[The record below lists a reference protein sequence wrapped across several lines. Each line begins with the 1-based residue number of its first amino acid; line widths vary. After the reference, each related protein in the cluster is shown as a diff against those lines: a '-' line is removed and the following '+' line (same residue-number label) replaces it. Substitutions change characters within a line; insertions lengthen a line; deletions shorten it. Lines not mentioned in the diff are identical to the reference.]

1 MIYAEAAH
9 FDGAHVQHIAD
20 YLEARRHKRLRAEA
34 IRAASRS
41 RLARRV
47 RA

>member
-34 IRAASRS
+34 IRAANRS
-41 RLARRV
+41 RPARPV

>member
-20 YLEARRHKRLRAEA
+20 YLEVRRLKRLRAEA
-34 IRAASRS
+34 VRAA
-41 RLARRV
+41 AKRR
-47 RA
+47 RR